1 MESGAQRTLSKALSR
16 SWKQQDSALPSLLHS
31 SLFFPDFQEWM
42 ERVIAT
48 SKLTKR
54 FGSDVLFEDVS
65 VKFTP
70 GNCYGLIGANGSGK
84 TTFVKI
90 LAGLIPATHGE
101 VVVGRGCTLGYL
113 RQDHAE
119 FDGVSILDT
128 VFMGNRTLWELHL
141 ERETLY
147 SATTLT
153 DEESARC
160 DVIEEEFGHAG
171 GYSME
176 TDAAKLLAGLGFTED
191 VFRREMRTLQGGFKL
206 RVMLAQVLFAHP
218 DVLLLDEPTNHLDL
232 ESIEWLV
239 ELLARYEGTVIVIS
253 HDRFFLNQVC
263 THIADLDYH
272 EVRMFNGN
280 YDAFVMA
287 SLEARELR
295 EKANK
300 KMEKQIHDLKTFIS
314 RFSANASKARQ
325 ATSRQRLL
333 GKLELEE
340 VKPSSRVSPF
350 IRFTPKQRLG
360 DKVIEVERIAM
371 SYDRCLFKNF
381 SCTIG
386 PKEKVAIIGKNGV
399 GKTTLL
405 RTLCGLI
412 TPDSGSVVRGETV
425 QLSLFPQDPAETL
438 DPDCPALDWLRR
450 FAADTQQNETEL
462 RSFMGRMLFS
472 RDDVFKEIRVLS
484 GGEKARLILARMM
497 LEGGNVM
504 VLDEPTNHLDL
515 ESIEALN
522 FALSQ
527 LTGTVVFVSHDH
539 RLIRSLATRI
549 FEVRETEIIDRAGDL
564 A

>member
-1 MESGAQRTLSKALSR
+1 
-16 SWKQQDSALPSLLHS
+16 
-31 SLFFPDFQEWM
+31 
-42 ERVIAT
+42 VIAT

-54 FGSDVLFEDVS
+54 FGPDILFEDVS

-84 TTFVKI
+84 STFMKI
-90 LAGLIPATHGE
+90 LAGGIPSTHGE
-101 VVVGRGCTLGYL
+101 VMIGRDCTVGYL

-119 FDGVSILDT
+119 FNDVSILDT
-128 VFMGNRTLWELHL
+128 VYMGNWKLWELHL
-141 ERETLY
+141 EREALY
-147 SATTLT
+147 SKTELT
-153 DEESARC
+153 DAEQARC
-160 DVIEEEFGHAG
+160 DVIEDEFGHAG
-171 GYSME
+171 GYTME
-176 TDAAKLLAGLGFTED
+176 ADASKLLAGLGFTED
-191 VFRREMRTLQGGFKL
+191 AFGKEMRTLQGGFKL

-218 DVLLLDEPTNHLDL
+218 DVLLLDEPTNHLDM

-239 ELLARYEGTVIVIS
+239 DLLTRYEGTVIVIS

-272 EVRMFNGN
+272 EIRMFTGN
-280 YDAFVMA
+280 YDAFVVA

-325 ATSRQRLL
+325 ATSRQKLL
-333 GKLELEE
+333 GKIELEE
-340 VKPSSRVSPF
+340 MKPSSRVSPF
-350 IRFTPKQRLG
+350 IRFTPKRRLG
-360 DKVIEVERIAM
+360 DKVIEVEGVSK

-405 RTLCGLI
+405 KILCGQLK
-412 TPDSGSVVRGETV
+412 PDTGSVSFGETV
-425 QLSLFPQDPAETL
+425 QLSIFPQDPMEVLVA
-438 DPDCPALDWLRR
+438 DSPALDWLASFVAETER
-450 FAADTQQNETEL
+450 NETEL

-472 RDDVFKEIRVLS
+472 RDDVFKKIQVLS
-484 GGEKARLILARMM
+484 GGEKARLILAKML
-497 LEGGNVM
+497 LEGGNVT

-527 LTGTVVFVSHDH
+527 VENTVIFVSHDH
-539 RLIRSLATRI
+539 RLVSSLATRI
-549 FEVRETEIIDRAGDL
+549 LEVTPTGIIDRAGEM